1 MNKIYGV
8 FYYAKSGE
16 PILLRE
22 FRSYKAALIHKM
34 EMCEQTSDW
43 NFIIM
48 ERDLSEWRPVH
59 GIE

>member
-1 MNKIYGV
+1 MSLNKIYGV
-8 FYYAKSGE
+8 FYYTDEKE

-22 FRSYKAALIHKM
+22 FRSYRAALIHKM
-34 EMCEQTSDW
+34 EMCEQTSDY

-59 GIE
+59 E